1 MGKLIMPKHTGERV
15 YFQTPLKVYY
25 DANDWVSMRDF
36 ADRLF
41 DELVAIGK
49 EHSRNSDNTH
59 YTKCAQLPRYFGL
72 VKRQSAA
79 NDADA
84 KITPRGIKVYE
95 ALIADDMPSVHAA
108 LVEAMETMTFGRDNE
123 GCGSDSDVEPLGVF
137 FRCAYALDGLT
148 GKEFGY
154 VLGEL
159 HEHGKSIRE
168 VQAEVLSFRNRGVP
182 PPVPAQSLASN
193 LADCKTLKLFKEL
206 GFIVENV
213 SGRMVVNPEVDVIY
227 HDRLGRLR
235 ITNAPPLKKPFK
247 KWLEA
252 NGYGVSIETYPR
264 SIEAISM
271 PLSDPMSKTTGSWE
285 GMYEYLFA
293 EKPSRETFTVTG
305 RLDFDARYH
314 KLSLVLDKDVVPPVM
329 GIDPGRHQELIDYTL
344 KSGNSIDKG
353 RLYCAYNAY
362 KEFLTWFDAHKF
374 EYGLREVQEEHMIN
388 TILAAI
394 RTKPFILLAGISGT
408 GKSRI
413 VRQLARGCCPEKK
426 DGQPHPLRDEQKPG
440 NYELIPVRPNWH
452 DSTELMGYVTRI
464 TGTNTPKYVLTPFVK
479 FLVKAWLHKDVPF
492 FLCLDEMNLAPVEQ
506 YFAEYLSK
514 IETRKLSGGDIVT
527 DVLVEFPD
535 EILDSALSEISRE
548 IPLVAT
554 TKQEGGDAKPETRKR
569 DKDSLYKLWDEFLA
583 DWPISR
589 LREMGLEEYTKA
601 GSTATF
607 TYALEAKLANLG
619 SIWGGSAFK
628 FGIFSRDPNGKLKD
642 YNPNSKQ
649 IGTNEYAWYRKFGL
663 TKDAAWNAVK
673 EKIVSIAEA
682 AANGDFAVVEKI
694 DFPHVVKWKVAFL
707 YQDRKNIKIVDIF
720 KKEWVVL
727 LTSGMPRNATF
738 AERYLK
744 LNEDRKDMDVFEWDD
759 KILTKRRAE
768 LLGSDDDF
776 DSDEEEESTPA
787 DTLSQSPVLEMI
799 KRDKGI
805 RIPPNL
811 VVMGTVNMDETT
823 CSFSR
828 KVLDRAMSF
837 ELNDVEDMYAISE
850 NGDPDVAWGAFNC
863 GGVNRAKQTY
873 VTAENLYAET
883 DATKKAANMAIG
895 KKVLAYLKAINAV
908 LDKTPFKVAY
918 RTRNEMMLYC
928 VERGGD
934 LAKALDEVTGMKI
947 LSRIE
952 GDENAVRVT
961 NKLVDS
967 AAVVPTPI
975 PKDAAKNLI
984 QLLKLVILKQLGVVD
999 GTVANAAAVP
1009 SAQEYETLE
1018 GKYKICAAKLD
1029 EMNDRL
1035 LSGYTGFWR

>member
-1 MGKLIMPKHTGERV
+1 MMAYSIQQLLADVKSLGVGNSFPYVNSDQKICKLDAVDDGQQRISFTFTNNTTTPPTVENGNFTQDKLQLVANALSAGNAINIDAVLNGGGNKRAVLESFLAHTEHVFVCYVNGAKHIFWSSQYSHDGGKMCYFAPGVTLEKYMPASQMETEFKQWLVQQPSRGQSGLFGAGPASMYCNGLKTCLQDPVFAKVFVKNLFEVQDAACFEVLVNTIKKVPGYNTYNLGWNNQALNAAMGKYKKYL
-15 YFQTPLKVYY
+15 
-25 DANDWVSMRDF
+25 
-36 ADRLF
+36 
-41 DELVAIGK
+41 
-49 EHSRNSDNTH
+49 
-59 YTKCAQLPRYFGL
+59 
-72 VKRQSAA
+72 
-79 NDADA
+79 DA
-84 KITPRGIKVYE
+84 KAGI
-95 ALIADDMPSVHAA
+95 
-108 LVEAMETMTFGRDNE
+108 
-123 GCGSDSDVEPLGVF
+123 
-137 FRCAYALDGLT
+137 
-148 GKEFGY
+148 
-154 VLGEL
+154 
-159 HEHGKSIRE
+159 
-168 VQAEVLSFRNRGVP
+168 
-182 PPVPAQSLASN
+182 
-193 LADCKTLKLFKEL
+193 
-206 GFIVENV
+206 
-213 SGRMVVNPEVDVIY
+213 
-227 HDRLGRLR
+227 
-235 ITNAPPLKKPFK
+235 
-247 KWLEA
+247 
-252 NGYGVSIETYPR
+252 
-264 SIEAISM
+264 
-271 PLSDPMSKTTGSWE
+271 MS
-285 GMYEYLFA
+285 
-293 EKPSRETFTVTG
+293 VTG
-305 RLDFDARYH
+305 NGASALN
-314 KLSLVLDKDVVPPVM
+314 
-329 GIDPGRHQELIDYTL
+329 
-344 KSGNSIDKG
+344 SGFYI
-353 RLYCAYNAY
+353 
-362 KEFLTWFDAHKF
+362 F
-374 EYGLREVQEEHMIN
+374 
-388 TILAAI
+388 LAAI

-440 NYELIPVRPNWH
+440 NFELISVRPNWH

-464 TGTNTPKYVLTPFVK
+464 TGTGRPKYVLTPFVK

-514 IETRKLSGGDIVT
+514 IESRKLSGGDIVT
-527 DVLVEFPD
+527 DVLVEFPE
-535 EILDSALSEISRE
+535 EILDSVLSEISQE
-548 IPLVAT
+548 FPLVAT
-554 TKQEGGDAKPETRKR
+554 TKQMGGDAKPEARKR

-583 DWPISR
+583 EWPISR

-601 GSTATF
+601 GSTDTF

-649 IGTNEYAWYRKFGL
+649 IGTSEYAWYRKFGL
-663 TKDAAWNAVK
+663 TRDAAWNTVK

-682 AANGDFAVVEKI
+682 AASGNFAAVDKI

-720 KKEWVVL
+720 KREWILL
-727 LTSGMPRNATF
+727 LTAGMPQNASF

-744 LNEDRKDMDVFEWDD
+744 LNEERRSMDVFEWDD

-768 LLGSDDDF
+768 LLASDGDF
-776 DSDEEEESTPA
+776 DGDEEEESTPA
-787 DTLSQSPVLEMI
+787 DAWVQSPVLAMI

-805 RIPPNL
+805 RIPSNL

-837 ELNDVEDMYAISE
+837 ELNDVEGMYTISTD
-850 NGDPDVAWGAFNC
+850 GDPDVEWGAFNN
-863 GGVNRAKQTY
+863 GVDNRAKQTY
-873 VTAENLYAET
+873 VTAENLYAEA

-895 KKVLAYLKAINAV
+895 EKVLAYLKAINAV

-934 LAKALDEVTGMKI
+934 LAKALDEVTSMKI

-961 NKLVDS
+961 NKLVES
-967 AAVVPTPI
+967 AAVVPTPL
-975 PKDAAKNLI
+975 PNNAPKNLML
-984 QLLKLVILKQLGVVD
+984 LLKLVILKQLGVVD
-999 GTVANAAAVP
+999 GTVTNAAVAP
-1009 SAQEYETLE
+1009 SVQEYETLE

>member
-49 EHSRNSDNTH
+49 ERSRNSDPPH
-59 YTKCAQLPRYFGL
+59 YTKCAQLPRYSGL
-72 VKRQSAA
+72 VKPQSAA

-95 ALIADDMPSVHAA
+95 ALIHEDMPSVHSA
-108 LVEAMETMTFGRDNE
+108 LVEAMETMTFGRGNE

-159 HEHGKSIRE
+159 HEQGKSIGS
-168 VQAEVLSFRNRGVP
+168 VQEEVLSFRNGGVP

-193 LADCKTLKLFKEL
+193 LADCKTLKLLKEL
-206 GFIVENV
+206 GFIVENT
-213 SGRMVVNPEVDVIY
+213 SGRMVVAPMVDAIY
-227 HDRLGRLR
+227 HNRLCRLR

-252 NGYGVSIETYPR
+252 NGYGVSIESYPR

-271 PLSDPMSKTTGSWE
+271 RLSDPMSKTTGSWE
-285 GMYEYLFA
+285 GMYEYLFT
-293 EKPSRETFTVTG
+293 EKPSCETFTVTG

-314 KLSLVLDKDVVPPVM
+314 KLSHVLDKDVVPPVT
-329 GIDPGRHQELIDYTL
+329 GIDPQRHQELIDYTL

-374 EYGLREVQEEHMIN
+374 EYGFREEQEEHMIN
-388 TILAAI
+388 TILTAI

-426 DGQPHPLRDEQKPG
+426 DGQPHPLIDEQKPG
-440 NYELIPVRPNWH
+440 NFELISVRPNWH

-464 TGTNTPKYVLTPFVK
+464 TGTNNPKYVLTPFVK

-514 IETRKLSGGDIVT
+514 VETRKLSGGEIVT
-527 DVLVEFPD
+527 DVLVEFND
-535 EILDSALSEISRE
+535 EVCESAIEEL
-548 IPLVAT
+548 L
-554 TKQEGGDAKPETRKR
+554 KP
-569 DKDSLYKLWDEFLA
+569 YKPA
-583 DWPISR
+583 
-589 LREMGLEEYTKA
+589 A
-601 GSTATF
+601 GSPIPP
-607 TYALEAKLANLG
+607 E
-619 SIWGGSAFK
+619 
-628 FGIFSRDPNGKLKD
+628 
-642 YNPNSKQ
+642 
-649 IGTNEYAWYRKFGL
+649 
-663 TKDAAWNAVK
+663 
-673 EKIVSIAEA
+673 
-682 AANGDFAVVEKI
+682 
-694 DFPHVVKWKVAFL
+694 VA
-707 YQDRKNIKIVDIF
+707 
-720 KKEWVVL
+720 
-727 LTSGMPRNATF
+727 
-738 AERYLK
+738 
-744 LNEDRKDMDVFEWDD
+744 
-759 KILTKRRAE
+759 
-768 LLGSDDDF
+768 
-776 DSDEEEESTPA
+776 
-787 DTLSQSPVLEMI
+787 VLENAM
-799 KRDKGI
+799 KADKGI

-837 ELNDVEDMYAISE
+837 ELNDVEDMYTIST
-850 NGDPDVAWGAFNC
+850 NDDPNVAWGAFNN
-863 GGVNRAKQTY
+863 GAVNRAKQTY

-883 DATKKAANMAIG
+883 DATRKATNMAIG
-895 KKVLAYLKAINAV
+895 EKVLAYLKAINAV

-934 LAKALDEVTGMKI
+934 LAKALDEVTSMKT

-961 NKLVDS
+961 NKLVES
-967 AAVVPTPI
+967 AAVVPTPL
-975 PKDAAKNLI
+975 PTNAPKNLI

-999 GTVANAAAVP
+999 GTVTNAAVAP
-1009 SAQEYETLE
+1009 SIQEYETLE

>member
-25 DANDWVSMRDF
+25 DANDWVPMRDF

-41 DELVAIGK
+41 DGLVEIGK

-72 VKRQSAA
+72 VKKQTNA

-95 ALIADDMPSVHAA
+95 ALVNEDMASVHAA

-137 FRCAYALDGLT
+137 FRCAYALDGVT
-148 GKEFGY
+148 GKEYGY

-159 HEHGKSIRE
+159 HEHNKSIGE
-168 VQAEVLSFRNRGVP
+168 VQAEIVNFRNSGVP
-182 PPVPAQSLASN
+182 PTVPAQSLASN
-193 LADCKTLKLFKEL
+193 LADCKTLKLLKEF
-206 GFIVENV
+206 GFIVENS
-213 SGRMVVNPEVDVIY
+213 SGRMVVDPAIDAVY
-227 HDRLGRLR
+227 HDRLCRLR

-252 NGYGVSIETYPR
+252 NGYGVSIESYPR

-271 PLSDPMSKTTGSWE
+271 PLSNPMSKTTGSWE
-285 GMYEYLFA
+285 GVYEYLFA
-293 EKPSRETFTVTG
+293 EKPACETFLVTG

-314 KLSLVLDKDVVPPVM
+314 KLSHVLDKDVAPPVM
-329 GIDPGRHQELIDYTL
+329 GIDPVRHQELIDYTL

-374 EYGLREVQEEHMIN
+374 EHGFNEVQEEHMIN

-440 NYELIPVRPNWH
+440 NFELIPVRPNWH

-464 TGTNTPKYVLTPFVK
+464 TGSGKPKYELTPFVK

-514 IETRKLSGGDIVT
+514 IETRKLSDGEIVT
-527 DVLVEFPD
+527 DVLVEFND
-535 EILDSALSEISRE
+535 EVCESAIEEL
-548 IPLVAT
+548 L
-554 TKQEGGDAKPETRKR
+554 KP
-569 DKDSLYKLWDEFLA
+569 YKPA
-583 DWPISR
+583 
-589 LREMGLEEYTKA
+589 A
-601 GSTATF
+601 GSPIPPEVT
-607 TYALEAKLANLG
+607 ALE
-619 SIWGGSAFK
+619 
-628 FGIFSRDPNGKLKD
+628 
-642 YNPNSKQ
+642 
-649 IGTNEYAWYRKFGL
+649 
-663 TKDAAWNAVK
+663 NAMK
-673 EKIVSIAEA
+673 A
-682 AANGDFAVVEKI
+682 
-694 DFPHVVKWKVAFL
+694 
-707 YQDRKNIKIVDIF
+707 
-720 KKEWVVL
+720 
-727 LTSGMPRNATF
+727 
-738 AERYLK
+738 
-744 LNEDRKDMDVFEWDD
+744 
-759 KILTKRRAE
+759 
-768 LLGSDDDF
+768 
-776 DSDEEEESTPA
+776 
-787 DTLSQSPVLEMI
+787 
-799 KRDKGI
+799 DKGI

-837 ELNDVEDMYAISE
+837 ELNDVEDMYTISTE
-850 NGDPDVAWGAFNC
+850 DDPKVGWGAFNN
-863 GGVNRAKQTY
+863 GVVNRAKQTY
-873 VTAENLYAET
+873 VTAENLYVET
-883 DATKKAANMAIG
+883 DAAKKAANMAVG
-895 KKVLAYLKAINAV
+895 GKVLEYLKAVNAV

-934 LAKALDEVTGMKI
+934 LAKALDEVTSMKI

-961 NKLVDS
+961 NKLVES
-967 AAVVPTPI
+967 AAVAPTPL
-975 PKDAAKNLI
+975 PNDAPKNLV
-984 QLLKLVILKQLGVVD
+984 QLLKRVILKQLGVVD
-999 GTVANAAAVP
+999 GTLANAAAVP
-1009 SAQEYETLE
+1009 SSQEYDALE